1 MLEGSLFVLLS
12 GTLTFGVPLLIGV
25 HELLT
30 LKPGGGGGGGRDPAP
45 DIVPP
50 PPGPTLGLAPPPK
63 PLPACLIPNLP
74 PLPAF
79 ARATTRELEP
89 V

>member
-1 MLEGSLFVLLS
+1 MEASLFVLLS
-12 GTLTFGVPLLIGV
+12 GTLTFGVPLIFGV

-30 LKPGGGGGGGRDPAP
+30 LRPGGGDGGRDPAP
-45 DIVPP
+45 EIVPP
-50 PPGPTLGLAPPPK
+50 PPSPGEAPSPK

-74 PLPAF
+74 PLPVGSPV
-79 ARATTRELEP
+79 RELEP